1 MPCFNID
8 ELSNPGKL
16 IISFPYNPTLIDAF
30 KSVGCRW
37 SADGRQTNGICKVW
51 WTDKPDV
58 MELVKQAH
66 EQGGSAA
73 DVHKFMTARRH
84 DKIAASFKASSDFVV
99 PVPEGNHPLTGLP
112 FALMPFQ
119 RAGVEFAHRRDNA
132 LIADEMGL
140 GKSVQAIGI
149 INCTKDAKRVLVVC
163 PASLKLNWYRELR
176 TWLVNKELTVGI
188 AQGGYWPD
196 ANIVIINYDIAAKH
210 REAIDSFEWDVVVLD
225 EAHYIK
231 SPEAIRTKAIIGGKV
246 GRGEKAQS
254 FSAVRAKRRI
264 ALTGTPILNRP
275 AELFSMLHWLDPR
288 EWASRFHYA
297 RRYCAGGW
305 GMYDGA
311 SNLEELQLRLRQSL
325 MVRRLKRDV
334 LQELPAKMRSVI
346 EYEVP
351 ELRIE
356 LEQEIQDARA
366 REKAL
371 AALRAAVELAKASED
386 PVEYRRAIEALR
398 SGLVVAFNEM
408 AALRKRTAVAK
419 IPHVINHVKDILASS
434 PEDKVI
440 VFVHHRDVVDAI
452 HAAFGA
458 QAVKLY
464 GGMTSE
470 EKDAA
475 VQKLQN
481 DPTCRVFVGSITAA
495 GVGLTLTAAHRVVFA
510 ELDWT
515 PSNVTQCEDRCHRIG
530 QKDTVLV
537 QHIVLAGSLD
547 ATIARKLVAKQVV
560 IDRAL
565 DEMDK
570 LRADAVIPTEESEL
584 DEVARIEDI
593 DRDSQSLTPS
603 EVESIFRA
611 LVQLTTADHPGSL
624 ELPAVDVIIVSRLA
638 ALPSLTNR
646 QAALALRVL
655 RKNIPNFR
663 LTPTPQ

>member
-1 MPCFNID
+1 MPCFD
-8 ELSNPGKL
+8 LDAMSNSDTGKL
-16 IISFPYNPTLIDAF
+16 LISFGYNPTLIDAF

-37 SADGRQTNGICKVW
+37 SPDGRQTGGVCKVW

-58 MELVKQAH
+58 KELVNKAH
-66 EQGGSAA
+66 LECSSAA
-73 DVHKFMTARRH
+73 EVHALLTAKRV
-84 DKIAASFKASSDFVV
+84 DKIAASFKASSDFAV
-99 PVPEGNHPLTGLP
+99 PVPEGNHPLTGQP

-149 INCTKDAKRVLVVC
+149 INSTPESKKVLIVC
-163 PASLKLNWYRELR
+163 PASLKVNWYRELR
-176 TWLVNKELTVGI
+176 TWLVNKSLTVGI

-196 ANIVIINYDIAAKH
+196 TDVVIINYDIISRH
-210 REAIDSFEWDVVVLD
+210 RETLDSFDWDLVVLD

-246 GRGEKAQS
+246 GRGQKAQS
-254 FSAVRAKRRI
+254 FSPLKAKRRI

-275 AELFSMLHWLDPR
+275 GELYSMLNWLDPR
-288 EWASRFHYA
+288 EWASRFYFA

-305 GMYDGA
+305 GMFDGA

-325 MVRRLKRDV
+325 MIRRLKKDV
-334 LQELPAKMRSVI
+334 LTELPPKMRSVI
-346 EYEVP
+346 EYDVP

-356 LEQEIQDARA
+356 LEQEIQDAKA
-366 REKAL
+366 REQAL
-371 AALRAAVELAKASED
+371 AALRAAVEIAKASED
-386 PVEYRRAIEALR
+386 PKEYRQAIEALR
-398 SGLVVAFNEM
+398 HGLTVAFNEM

-419 IPHVINHVKDILASS
+419 IPHVIAHVKDILESS
-434 PEDKVI
+434 PDDKVI
-440 VFVHHRDVVDAI
+440 IFAHHRDVVDAL
-452 HAAFGA
+452 HAAFVGK
-458 QAVKLY
+458 AVKLY
-464 GGMTSE
+464 GGLTSE

-475 VQKLQN
+475 VQAFQTDDK
-481 DPTCRVFVGSITAA
+481 CRVFVGSITAA
-495 GVGLTLTAAHRVVFA
+495 GVGLTLTASSRVVFA

-515 PSNVTQCEDRCHRIG
+515 PSNVTQCEDRAHRIG

-547 ATIARKLVAKQVV
+547 ATIARKLVAKQAV

-570 LRADAVIPTEESEL
+570 LRADAVIPTDEAEL

-593 DRDSQSLTPS
+593 DRDSQALSPS
-603 EVESIFRA
+603 GVAQIIVA
-611 LVQLTTADHPGSL
+611 LARLNDGTV
-624 ELPAVDVIIVSRLA
+624 ELPSVDAIIVSRLA
-638 ALPSLTNR
+638 ALPALTNR
-646 QAALALRVL
+646 QAALGLKVC
-655 RKNIPNFR
+655 RKNLPDFR
-663 LTPTPQ
+663 LTPAPN

>member
-1 MPCFNID
+1 MSCFQID
-8 ELSNPGKL
+8 ELSNGDTGKL
-16 IISFPYNPTLIDAF
+16 LISFPYNSTLIDAF
-30 KSVGCRW
+30 KAVGCRW
-37 SADGRQTNGICKVW
+37 SADGKQTNGICKVW
-51 WTDKPDV
+51 WTQRPETI
-58 MELVKQAH
+58 ELVKQAH
-66 EQGGSAA
+66 EKGGSAA
-73 DVHKFMTARRH
+73 DVHAFLTSVRK
-84 DKIAASFKASSDFVV
+84 DKIAASFKASSDFAV

-119 RAGVEFAHRRDNA
+119 RAGVEFAARRDNA

-140 GKSVQAIGI
+140 GKSIQAIGI
-149 INCTKDAKRVLVVC
+149 INLDAASRRVLIVC
-163 PASLKLNWYRELR
+163 PASLKLNWYRELK

-188 AQGGYWPD
+188 AQGGYWPGTD
-196 ANIVIINYDIAAKH
+196 IVIINYDITARA
-210 REAIDSFEWDVVVLD
+210 REQIDSYEWDLIVLD

-231 SPEAIRTKAIIGGKV
+231 SPEAIRTKSIIGGKV

-311 SNLEELQLRLRQSL
+311 SHLEELQLRLRQSL
-325 MVRRLKRDV
+325 MIRRLKRDV

-356 LEQEIQDARA
+356 LEQEIQDAKA

-371 AALRAAVELAKASED
+371 ASLRAAVEIAKASED
-386 PVEYRRAIEALR
+386 PQEYRRAIEALR
-398 SGLVVAFNEM
+398 SGLAVAFNEM

-419 IPHVINHVKDILASS
+419 IPHVIGHVKDILASS
-434 PEDKVI
+434 PEDKVV
-440 VFVHHRDVVDAI
+440 VFAHHRDVVDAL
-452 HAAFGA
+452 HTAFGA

-464 GGMTSE
+464 GGMSNE

-475 VQKLQN
+475 VQRLQL

-530 QKDTVLV
+530 QKGTVLV

-547 ATIARKLVAKQVV
+547 ASIARKLVLKQAI

-570 LRADAVIPTEESEL
+570 LRADAVIPTEEAEL
-584 DEVARIEDI
+584 DEVARIEEI
-593 DRDSQSLTPS
+593 DRDSQSLTPADVVQVQGALRLLAEPS
-603 EVESIFRA
+603 YPGEVPVVDAIIISR
-611 LVQLTTADHPGSL
+611 LVV
-624 ELPAVDVIIVSRLA
+624 LPAM
-638 ALPSLTNR
+638 TNR
-646 QAALALRVL
+646 QAALGLKVC

-663 LTPTPQ
+663 LTPVAQ